1 MSQGK
6 FYNPTRG
13 ELTLE
18 EVVEEIIAYIARE
31 AKGDYDVVVGC
42 DSSSGKT
49 PVFPV
54 VIVVRHLGR
63 GGRFFV
69 QKVSFS
75 PKEKKFFDI
84 HSRILQE
91 VYLSC
96 QVALSLKEK
105 LFQALEKA
113 HFQPLCQFRYIHADI
128 GGDKETQ
135 AMIKE
140 VVNLIS
146 GSGFEAKIK
155 PESYAA
161 SAIADR
167 FTK

>member
-6 FYNPTRG
+6 FYNLTRG

-18 EVVEEIIAYIARE
+18 GVVKEIIAYVSAE
-31 AKGDYDVVVGC
+31 PKGDYDVVVGC
-42 DSSSGKT
+42 DSSSGET

-54 VIVVRHLGR
+54 VIVVRRLGR

-69 QKVSFS
+69 QRVRFS
-75 PKEKKFFDI
+75 PKQKRFFDI

-105 LFQALEKA
+105 LFQALEKT
-113 HFQPLCQFRYIHADI
+113 HLQPSCQFRYIHADI

-135 AMIKE
+135 VMIKE
-140 VVNLIS
+140 VVNLIR
-146 GSGFEAKIK
+146 GNGFEAKIK

-161 SAIADR
+161 SVVADR

>member
-1 MSQGK
+1 MSQRK
-6 FYNPTRG
+6 FYNISRG
-13 ELTLE
+13 ELSLE
-18 EVVEEIIAYIARE
+18 EVIQEIVSYVSRE
-31 AKGDYDVVVGC
+31 AKGEYDVVVGC
-42 DSSSGKT
+42 DSSSGET

-54 VIVVRHLGR
+54 VIVVRHLGK

-69 QKVSFS
+69 HKVRFA
-75 PKEKKFFDI
+75 PEKKRFFDL

-96 QVALSLKEK
+96 QVALELKEN
-105 LFQALEKA
+105 LTQALEEA
-113 HFQPLCQFRYIHADI
+113 QLQPRCHFRYIHADI
-128 GGDKETQ
+128 GGDKETKI
-135 AMIKE
+135 MIKE
-140 VVNLIS
+140 VVNLIK
-146 GSGFEAKIK
+146 GNGFEAKIK